1 MNATST
7 FETHGLTW
15 EDLARLARKQAL
27 LVLAVFLCVLV
38 AAWGTLQVFFSDIYE
53 SQATLLVKIGRE
65 NAEPP
70 VTVQGASVISQGVR
84 VQDIHSEV
92 QLLASR
98 PIIEKVVDSIGPDRF
113 KSVIPEP
120 TSLLGYPKYY
130 AKHVAR
136 WGKERY
142 KDFLI
147 AVNLKKR
154 LGPRE
159 EAVVGLI
166 EGIKVEPVKESD
178 ILVLKVRT
186 RDPAL
191 SREIGEAVLREYFER
206 RAEVRGNP
214 ASSQFFDAQVAA
226 LEKDLRRLRDERARI
241 RDQFTITSPGDE
253 RSLLLRQ
260 LGEIQSLRTV
270 TDGEISRL
278 AREAESMSGQLG
290 AVPEFVTKEQVTE
303 QNPAIQSLNERIT
316 SLRMERAKLLGRYNE
331 GSEVVRKISAEI
343 AELETSLARE
353 NATIVTTVTAERN
366 PVVKSLAYDVEQ
378 KVAQLKGLR
387 SRAEK
392 LAEPAQR
399 IRGALERLN
408 AGGDRIED
416 VEREYRLAET
426 AYLTYAKKRE
436 EARIAEALDAKRLAN
451 VSVVA
456 EPSMPLEPVA
466 PRKLLIMALALPA
479 GLLLGLF
486 AAVVAES
493 MDRSIRNVRDLDQI
507 EGLDVLGTV
516 ELDRGGNVLG
526 FRGRRAQGGAA

>member
-1 MNATST
+1 MTAASM

-15 EDLARLARKQAL
+15 EELGRLARKHAL

-38 AAWGTLQVFFSDIYE
+38 AAWGTLQVFFSDLYE

-84 VQDIHSEV
+84 MQDIHSEV

-98 PIIEKVVDSIGPDRF
+98 PIIEKVVDGIGPDRF

-120 TSLLGYPKYY
+120 ASLFGYPKYY

-136 WGKERY
+136 WGKELY

-147 AVNLKKR
+147 AIDLKKR
-154 LGPRE
+154 LGTRE
-159 EAVVGLI
+159 EAIVGLI

-191 SREIGEAVLREYFER
+191 SREIGNVVLREYFER

-214 ASSQFFDAQVAA
+214 ASSQFFDAQLAA
-226 LEKDLRRLRDERARI
+226 YEKELRRLRDERARI
-241 RDQFTITSPGDE
+241 RQQFTITAPGDE

-260 LGEIQSLRTV
+260 LGEIQSLRMATE
-270 TDGEISRL
+270 GEISRL
-278 AREAESMSGQLG
+278 TREAESMSGQLG
-290 AVPEFVTKEQVTE
+290 RVPEFVTKEQVSA
-303 QNPAIQSLNERIT
+303 QNPAIQSLKERIT

-331 GSEVVRKISAEI
+331 TSEVVRKISAEI
-343 AELETSLARE
+343 DEIEASLAQE
-353 NATIVTTVTAERN
+353 SATIVTAVTAERN
-366 PVVKSLAYDVEQ
+366 PVVKALAHDVEQ
-378 KVAQLKGLR
+378 KVAQLRGLR
-387 SRAEK
+387 SRAEN

-399 IRGALERLN
+399 LRGALARLN
-408 AGGDRIED
+408 EGGDRIEE
-416 VEREYRLAET
+416 VERDYRLAES
-426 AYLTYAKKRE
+426 AYLAYAKKRE

-456 EPSMPLEPVA
+456 EPSMPLEPVS

-493 MDRSIRNVRDLDQI
+493 MDRSIRSERDLDQI
-507 EGLDVLGTV
+507 EGLEVLGAV
-516 ELDRGGNVLG
+516 ELDREGNVLG
-526 FRGRRAQGGAA
+526 FPARRAAGDA